1 VAEIFATREDVA
13 IQLQLA
19 VNGDEG
25 LEIYD
30 VSVLT
35 GLTGDKYLV
44 ILVSK

>member
-25 LEIYD
+25 LEM
-30 VSVLT
+30 
-35 GLTGDKYLV
+35 
-44 ILVSK
+44 